1 MNVHELPMIIFT
13 ILAQMSVGAFV
24 VLGAIQVVARVRGKV
39 SGEDLDRLTDPA
51 LYAIGVTLVL
61 GLIASIAHLGNLG
74 NVINVVRHVGSSWLS
89 REIVLGMAFAG
100 LGFVFAA
107 TQWFKWGSTGL
118 RQALAGITALVGIA
132 LVFAMSMIYTTLEA
146 VPAWNSWVTPVQFF
160 TTTLLLGSLAVGAA
174 LMGTL
179 MWRRQR
185 GAGPTDTGPAT
196 DSQDLRII
204 ATALRGISV
213 VAIVMLGVVFVV
225 TPLHLAALSQGDAAA
240 VASAEVFSGAWFIT
254 RLLLVFVGAGLLGLF
269 VFRFARSDQSDP
281 RPLAVVATLAF
292 GLVFVGEF
300 MGRSLFY
307 DQMMRIGM

>member
-24 VLGAIQVVARVRGKV
+24 VLGAIQVVARVRGRV
-39 SGEDLDRLTDPA
+39 SGEQLDRLTDPT

-74 NVINVVRHVGSSWLS
+74 NVVNVVQHLGSSWLS
-89 REIVLGMAFAG
+89 REILFGMVFAG
-100 LGFVFAA
+100 LGFLFAA
-107 TQWFKWGSTGL
+107 TQWFKWGSTSL
-118 RQALAGITALVGIA
+118 RQVLAALTAVVGLALVY
-132 LVFAMSMIYTTLEA
+132 AMSMIYTTLEA
-146 VPAWNSWVTPVQFF
+146 VPAWSTWVTPVQFF

-179 MWRRQR
+179 MWRRRR
-185 GAGPTDTGPAT
+185 GTGTDAAS
-196 DSQDLRII
+196 DSEVRDFRII
-204 ATALRGISV
+204 ATALRGVAV
-213 VAIVMLGVVFVV
+213 VAILMLGVVFVV
-225 TPLHLAALSQGDAAA
+225 TPLHLAALSQGEAAA

-254 RLLLVFVGAGLLGLF
+254 RLLLVFVGAGLLGVF
-269 VFRFARSDQSDP
+269 VFRFTRTDQSDP

>member
-24 VLGAIQVVARVRGKV
+24 VLGAIQVLARVRGRV
-39 SGEDLDRLTDPA
+39 SGEDLDRLTDPT

-89 REIVLGMAFAG
+89 REIVLGIVFAG

-118 RQALAGITALVGIA
+118 RQALAAATALVGLA

-146 VPAWNSWVTPVQFF
+146 VPAWNSWVTPVRFF

-179 MWRRQR
+179 MWRRQH
-185 GAGPTDTGPAT
+185 GDGTAEEPVT
-196 DSQDLRII
+196 DSRDLQII
-204 ATALRGISV
+204 ATALRGIAV

-254 RLLLVFVGAGLLGLF
+254 RLLLVFAGAALLGLF
-269 VFRFARSDQSDP
+269 VFRFSRSERSDP
-281 RPLAVVATLAF
+281 TPLAVVATVAF

-307 DQMMRIGM
+307 DQMLRIGM

>member
-24 VLGAIQVVARVRGKV
+24 VLGAIQVLARVRGRV
-39 SGEDLDRLTDPA
+39 SGEDLDRLTDPT

-74 NVINVVRHVGSSWLS
+74 NVINVVRHVGASWLS
-89 REIVLGMAFAG
+89 REIVLGIVFAG

-118 RQALAGITALVGIA
+118 RQALAAATALVGLA

-146 VPAWNSWVTPVQFF
+146 VPAWNSWVTPVRFF

-179 MWRRQR
+179 MWRRQH
-185 GAGPTDTGPAT
+185 GDGTAEEPVT
-196 DSQDLRII
+196 DSRDLQII
-204 ATALRGISV
+204 ATALRGIAV
-213 VAIVMLGVVFVV
+213 VAIVMLGVVFIV

-254 RLLLVFVGAGLLGLF
+254 RLLLVFAGAALLGLF
-269 VFRFARSDQSDP
+269 VFRFSRSERSDP
-281 RPLAVVATLAF
+281 TPLAVVATVAF

-307 DQMMRIGM
+307 DQMLRIGM

>member
-24 VLGAIQVVARVRGKV
+24 VLGAIQVVARVRGRV
-39 SGEDLDRLTDPA
+39 SGEDLDRLTDPT

-74 NVINVVRHVGSSWLS
+74 NVVNVVRHVDSSWLS
-89 REIVLGMAFAG
+89 REIVLGMIFAG

-118 RQALAGITALVGIA
+118 RQALAGATALVGIG
-132 LVFAMSMIYTTLEA
+132 LVYAMSMIYTTLEA

-179 MWRRQR
+179 MWRRRR
-185 GAGPTDTGPAT
+185 GDGAAEEVAT
-196 DSQDLRII
+196 DSRDLQII
-204 ATALRGISV
+204 ATALRGIAV

-254 RLLLVFVGAGLLGLF
+254 RLLLVFAGAGLLGLF
-269 VFRFARSDQSDP
+269 VFRFTRADQPDP
-281 RPLAVVATLAF
+281 APLAVVATLAF

-307 DQMMRIGM
+307 DQMLRIGM

>member
-24 VLGAIQVVARVRGKV
+24 VLGAIQVLARVRGRV
-39 SGEDLDRLTDPA
+39 SGEDLDRLTDPT

-74 NVINVVRHVGSSWLS
+74 NVINVVRHVGASWLS
-89 REIVLGMAFAG
+89 REIVLGIVFAG

-118 RQALAGITALVGIA
+118 RQALAAATALVGLA

-146 VPAWNSWVTPVQFF
+146 VPAWNSWVTPVRFF

-179 MWRRQR
+179 MWRRQH
-185 GAGPTDTGPAT
+185 GDGTAEEPVT
-196 DSQDLRII
+196 DSRDLQII
-204 ATALRGISV
+204 ATALRGIAV
-213 VAIVMLGVVFVV
+213 VAIVMLGVVFIV

-254 RLLLVFVGAGLLGLF
+254 RLLLVFAGAALLGLF
-269 VFRFARSDQSDP
+269 VFRFSRSERSDP
-281 RPLAVVATLAF
+281 TPLAVVATLAF

-307 DQMMRIGM
+307 DQMLRIGM

>member
-24 VLGAIQVVARVRGKV
+24 VLGAIQVIARARGRV
-39 SGEDLDRLTDPA
+39 SGEDLDRLTDPT

-61 GLIASIAHLGNLG
+61 GLVASIAHLGNLA
-74 NVINVVRHVGSSWLS
+74 NVVDVVRHVGSSWLS
-89 REIVLGMAFAG
+89 REIVLGIAFAG

-107 TQWFKWGSTGL
+107 TQWFKWGSPGL
-118 RQALAGITALVGIA
+118 RQALAAVTALVGIA
-132 LVFAMSMIYTTLEA
+132 LVYAMSMIYTTLEA
-146 VPAWNSWVTPVQFF
+146 VPAWSTWATPVQFF

-179 MWRRQR
+179 MWRRQH
-185 GAGPTDTGPAT
+185 GDGTAEEPAT
-196 DSQDLRII
+196 GDRDLQII
-204 ATALRGISV
+204 ATALRGIAV

-225 TPLHLAALSQGDAAA
+225 TPLHLSALSQGDAAA
-240 VASAEVFSGAWFIT
+240 VASADVFSGAWFIA
-254 RLLLVFVGAGLLGLF
+254 RLLLVFAGAALLGLF
-269 VFRFARSDQSDP
+269 VFRFTRSQRSDP
-281 RPLAVVATLAF
+281 TPLAVVATLAF

-307 DQMMRIGM
+307 DQLLRIGI